1 MTGTFQEVKDEV
13 VEAVAANLGLEDN
26 RALEIVEEYNAEAV
40 QQEGTE
46 YYDGFE
52 TVDELITDVT
62 TYGELVEQFGY
73 DINYHVDLGDQ
84 PYERNG

>member
-13 VEAVAANLGLEDN
+13 VVAVAANLGLEDN

-84 PYERNG
+84 PHERNG